1 VNCGRIVRIRLEGDT
16 VSLSVDLGRALD
28 VQMRL
33 GEFQAAGL
41 SVGDMVRAEIHPV
54 AVDCHL
60 EG

>member
-1 VNCGRIVRIRLEGDT
+1 